1 MFEWCCFANCSLSDT
16 NNYDVVP
23 EKEGLPFN
31 SVGGYRVRSVDLK
44 SDVLIQKL
52 ILHPPAKLWK
62 NNLEFETLD
71 LNL

>member
-1 MFEWCCFANCSLSDT
+1 
-16 NNYDVVP
+16 VVP
-23 EKEGLPFN
+23 EREGLPFN